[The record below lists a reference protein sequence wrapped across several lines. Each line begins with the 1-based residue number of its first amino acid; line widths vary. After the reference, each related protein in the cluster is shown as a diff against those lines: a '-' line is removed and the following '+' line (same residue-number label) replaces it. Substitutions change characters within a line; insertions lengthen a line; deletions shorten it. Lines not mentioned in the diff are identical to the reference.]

1 VSPSFPLWAAF
12 VAAILAMLAVDLLAS
27 KHTFRS
33 AAIWSGVWAL
43 VGAAF
48 GLLLL
53 VWEGGGVAGEYWA
66 GFLMEKSLSI
76 DNVFVFAVLL
86 AALRVPEA
94 LQDRVLTFGIVG
106 ALGLRAIFIV
116 AGIAVI
122 EAFHPAIYVF
132 GALLVLT
139 GIRLAVKHDDSGE
152 EPRIARLARRLSR
165 GHVVLPAL
173 AAVAAA
179 DVLFAVDSVPAVL
192 AITTDTFVVFAA
204 NAFALL
210 GLRALYGLVT
220 GMADRFAYLHYGLAA
235 LLVFVGGKML
245 TEDLVGKAP
254 IGVSLG
260 VIAAILA
267 VSIGASMLKTR
278 GPRRPAEPLPA
289 GG

>member
-1 VSPSFPLWAAF
+1 VSASFPAWAAL
-12 VAAILAMLAVDLLAS
+12 VAAILAMLAVDLVAS

-33 AAIWSGVWAL
+33 AAIWSGVWAA

-53 VWEGGGVAGEYWA
+53 VWNGGEVAGEYWA

-139 GIRLAVKHDDSGE
+139 GIRLAVKHEESGE
-152 EPRIARLARRLSR
+152 EPRIARLARRLSH
-165 GHVVLPAL
+165 GHVVIPAL
-173 AAVAAA
+173 VAVAMA

-245 TEDLVGKAP
+245 TEDLIGKAP
-254 IGVSLG
+254 IGVSVGVIVAILG
-260 VIAAILA
+260 VSIAASL
-267 VSIGASMLKTR
+267 LKTR
-278 GPRRPAEPLPA
+278 GPREPEALPA
-289 GG
+289 R

>member
-1 VSPSFPLWAAF
+1 MSPSFLGWAAF
-12 VAAILAMLAVDLLAS
+12 VGAILAMLVIDLLAS

-33 AAIWSGVWAL
+33 AAIWSGVWAV

-48 GLLLL
+48 GLLVLT
-53 VWEGGGVAGEYWA
+53 WEGSTSAGEYWA

-116 AGIAVI
+116 AGIALI

-132 GALLVLT
+132 GALLVFT
-139 GIRLAVKHDDSGE
+139 GIRLAVKHDESGE
-152 EPRIARLARRLSR
+152 EPRIARLARRLSGGR
-165 GHVVLPAL
+165 VIIPAL
-173 AAVAAA
+173 IAVAAA

-192 AITTDTFVVFAA
+192 AITTDTFIVFAA

-245 TEDLVGKAP
+245 TEDLLGKAP
-254 IGVSLG
+254 IALSLG

-267 VSIGASMLKTR
+267 ISIGASMFKTR
-278 GPRRPAEPLPA
+278 GGREPAPVA
-289 GG
+289 ARG